1 MGSDSIIVMALTYNW
16 DILGHDTSLQLLEDD
31 LTRGQVSHAY
41 LFAGPESVGKFAV
54 AKRMAHI
61 LQCEGNFCGECH
73 VCKEIEKGYHGDT
86 IEMADD
92 GDTVKIESVRKLM
105 DRSNM
110 SGQSPKKILLMQNIE
125 RMTLESSNALLKTL
139 EDPTGD
145 TVFLLTTSNVKDVIQ
160 TILSRVR
167 MVKFGRLADEVVVDL
182 MRKMH
187 PLIEEDMVAAVAEMA
202 LGRPGKALD
211 LLDDRELFE
220 RYRTMYE
227 DVEQFLR
234 APDRTKQFL
243 YIEEL
248 TKAAKEDGH
257 SLLKEFLDVFQVVL
271 RRELLVNAEGKRAIL
286 GRDKILQLLDKV
298 MEAQYLLQRNINAR
312 LLLENMMLT
321 I

>member
-1 MGSDSIIVMALTYNW
+1 MALTYNW

-31 LTRGQVSHAY
+31 LKRGQVSHAY
-41 LFAGPESVGKFAV
+41 LFSGPESVGKFAV

-61 LQCEGNFCGECH
+61 LQCEGNFCRECH
-73 VCKEIEKGYHGDT
+73 ICNEIEKGYHRDT

-92 GDTVKIESVRKLM
+92 GETVKIETVRKLM
-105 DRSNM
+105 DRLSM

-139 EDPTGD
+139 EDPTGE

-187 PLIEEDMVAAVAEMA
+187 PLIEEEMVEAVAEMA

-211 LLDDRELFE
+211 LLGDRELFD

-234 APDRTKQFL
+234 VPDRTKQFL

-298 MEAQYLLQRNINAR
+298 MEAQYLLQRNVNAR

>member
-1 MGSDSIIVMALTYNW
+1 
-16 DILGHDTSLQLLEDD
+16 
-31 LTRGQVSHAY
+31 
-41 LFAGPESVGKFAV
+41 
-54 AKRMAHI
+54 
-61 LQCEGNFCGECH
+61 
-73 VCKEIEKGYHGDT
+73 
-86 IEMADD
+86 
-92 GDTVKIESVRKLM
+92 
-105 DRSNM
+105 
-110 SGQSPKKILLMQNIE
+110 
-125 RMTLESSNALLKTL
+125 SNALLKTL
-139 EDPTGD
+139 EDPTGE

-187 PLIEEDMVAAVAEMA
+187 PLIEEEMVEAVAEMA

-211 LLDDRELFE
+211 LLGDRELFD

-234 APDRTKQFL
+234 VPDRTKQFL

-298 MEAQYLLQRNINAR
+298 MEAQYLLQRNVNAR

-321 I
+321 IGKI